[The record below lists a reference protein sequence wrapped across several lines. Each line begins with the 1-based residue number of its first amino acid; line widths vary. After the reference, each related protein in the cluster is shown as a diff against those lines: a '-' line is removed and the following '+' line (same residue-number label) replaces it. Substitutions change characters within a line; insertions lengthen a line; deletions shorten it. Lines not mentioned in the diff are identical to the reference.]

1 MTKDSSF
8 SINICGY
15 LQAELGVGEVG
26 RILARAADHAGI
38 NYSTL
43 TSTRTLNR
51 QNFGFQERTSGE
63 SAFINLIAI
72 NADQMKIWAQDVG
85 AEVVEGRYNIGV
97 WSWELEDFPE
107 IFDEAF
113 SFVDEIWANSEF
125 TQRAISKRTSKP
137 VLAVPFHVETKNLAA
152 IEKLDR
158 VPLGI
163 LPNDEYFLFMCD
175 FLSDLDRKNPL
186 GLIEAFKIAF
196 APNSGPKLIVKTIN
210 GEVRREDLETVRR
223 ATDNRADIIVYDGY
237 LDKSQ
242 RTALIAECLSY
253 VSLHRSEG
261 YGLTMA
267 EAMSLSKPVIATGYS
282 ANCEFMSSD
291 DSLLIPF
298 ELVSTK
304 GNPTYPYDSHW
315 AAPNIGSAAESMRK
329 VFKDRIYS
337 EIIGG
342 KGLVAQQKRAS
353 VHNTSTFMLG
363 RVTEIYSML
372 EEKVGLELAVPE
384 GWLYKLTRSNELSI
398 EDLRVLINASHAL
411 SHSVLDL
418 SGTKSSNFLV
428 RLSRKIL
435 ARVNAP
441 FEQYERLR
449 HQSHVGVNSALL
461 DELKF
466 RISEIEN
473 LNRAVQNSRLLSSRI
488 LNQFE
493 NLKNQNAA
501 LKNKAEALDAIVK
514 DLGTRIDLS
523 NSQLQEIS
531 SRIRALP
538 YIQDPNSFDLR
549 QGTDWTIGFDNTE
562 VDTTPLHL
570 VDLFRPTETDLIS
583 NLRRYQE
590 FFPTKGLGIDLGCG
604 RGEMLKVMNEGG
616 LDPFGIDSDQV
627 CIDQCL
633 KAGFRTKKID
643 ISSFLRNESAHSCD
657 LVTAIHV
664 VEHVGYD
671 DLIGWLRDIFR
682 ILKSDGVF
690 ILETPNPHAVDA
702 FKAFWVDPTHIRP
715 YYPESLLAILQEVG
729 FRRAHVEVQGE
740 QTAVQDR
747 LEFAGSY
754 SIVARK

>member
-1 MTKDSSF
+1 MVARAVVKCRGAYYFGEEMIKDSSS

-113 SFVDEIWANSEF
+113 NFVDEIWANSEF

-137 VLAVPFHVETKNLAA
+137 VYAVPFHVETKNLAA

-196 APNSGPKLIVKTIN
+196 GPNSGPKLIVKTIN

-282 ANCEFMSSD
+282 ANREFMSSE
-291 DSLLIPF
+291 DSLLVPY

-304 GNPTYPYDSHW
+304 GNPTYPYDSYW
-315 AAPNIGSAAESMRK
+315 AAPSTEVAAEAMRK
-329 VFKDRIYS
+329 VFGDRVFAQ
-337 EIIGG
+337 EMGR
-342 KGLVAQQKRAS
+342 KALFAQQQRAS
-353 VHNTSTFMLG
+353 VQNTSDFMLG
-363 RVTEIYSML
+363 RLGDVSST
-372 EEKVGLELAVPE
+372 
-384 GWLYKLTRSNELSI
+384 LSI
-398 EDLRVLINASHAL
+398 RGNDQFAIAKGRLSELVGVDEIIQPEPRIEPEVPGPFGRLRRVLS
-411 SHSVLDL
+411 
-418 SGTKSSNFLV
+418 
-428 RLSRKIL
+428 
-435 ARVNAP
+435 
-441 FEQYERLR
+441 
-449 HQSHVGVNSALL
+449 
-461 DELKF
+461 KF
-466 RISEIEN
+466 RI
-473 LNRAVQNSRLLSSRI
+473 LRFAVRI
-488 LNQFE
+488 VRRVL
-493 NLKNQNAA
+493 AA
-501 LKNKAEALDAIVK
+501 FK
-514 DLGTRIDLS
+514 R
-523 NSQLQEIS
+523 
-531 SRIRALP
+531 
-538 YIQDPNSFDLR
+538 
-549 QGTDWTIGFDNTE
+549 
-562 VDTTPLHL
+562 
-570 VDLFRPTETDLIS
+570 
-583 NLRRYQE
+583 
-590 FFPTKGLGIDLGCG
+590 
-604 RGEMLKVMNEGG
+604 MLK
-616 LDPFGIDSDQV
+616 S
-627 CIDQCL
+627 
-633 KAGFRTKKID
+633 
-643 ISSFLRNESAHSCD
+643 
-657 LVTAIHV
+657 
-664 VEHVGYD
+664 
-671 DLIGWLRDIFR
+671 
-682 ILKSDGVF
+682 
-690 ILETPNPHAVDA
+690 
-702 FKAFWVDPTHIRP
+702 
-715 YYPESLLAILQEVG
+715 
-729 FRRAHVEVQGE
+729 
-740 QTAVQDR
+740 
-747 LEFAGSY
+747 
-754 SIVARK
+754 